1 MEEKIVELKK
11 KIEDRKNMIKFWR
24 EQDKKEHTHRD
35 LSFAYAEL
43 CELYA
48 EYVEFLISI
57 LKD

>member
-1 MEEKIVELKK
+1 MEKEIKELKK

-35 LSFAYAEL
+35 LSFYYAEL

-48 EYVEFLISI
+48 EYVEFLISY
-57 LKD
+57 LK